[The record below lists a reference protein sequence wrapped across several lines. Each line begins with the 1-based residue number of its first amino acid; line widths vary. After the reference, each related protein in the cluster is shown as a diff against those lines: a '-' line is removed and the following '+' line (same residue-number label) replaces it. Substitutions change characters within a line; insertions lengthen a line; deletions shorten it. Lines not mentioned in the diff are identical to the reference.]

1 MQTHRS
7 KKSASKS
14 SSRPAD
20 TDATAA
26 DSTGW
31 LSASLAHR
39 RARTVA
45 AVLTGV
51 CGVVALVSATAKL
64 TNQAAVVELLDR
76 VEVHGLLR
84 DLLPFIQIAGGVG
97 ALGSL
102 IRFARLGVAALA
114 GLALYFTGAVIA
126 HLRVGDGIGDIAVP
140 IEYVIVMSATAA
152 LRRAT
157 LDNDA

>member
-7 KKSASKS
+7 KKSATGSDS
-14 SSRPAD
+14 PPAE
-20 TDATAA
+20 TSATA
-26 DSTGW
+26 DDDKGW
-31 LSASLAHR
+31 PSAALAHR

-45 AVLTGV
+45 AVLTGL
-51 CGVVALVSATAKL
+51 CGVVALISATGKL
-64 TNQAAVVELLDR
+64 TNQAAVVELLDQ

-84 DLLPFIQIAGGVG
+84 DLLPLIQIVGGLG

-102 IRFARLGVAALA
+102 IRFGRLGVAALA

-140 IEYVIVMSATAA
+140 VGYVVLMSATAA